1 MRSPNQ
7 LKDAAKMRLK
17 TWCIDFGSDD
27 NTVFLA
33 GTGRSGTTW
42 LEEVIDNSHEHRV
55 LFEPFHSKEV
65 PQLAHWRYRQY
76 LRPSD
81 GDPRY
86 LLPASRILRGQ
97 LHNRWVDQFNRKH
110 LARRR
115 LIKDIRANL
124 LLRWIHEQ
132 FPRIRIVLVMRHPC
146 AVAASKMALGWQT
159 HLDDFLAQPQLL
171 EDFVAPFA
179 SILESTHDPFERH
192 ILLWCIENWIP
203 LQQFAPGQIHVCFYE
218 HFCLEPERE
227 ARALL
232 DFLDRPFT
240 GSLLEHMRK
249 PSALCREE
257 SAIRIGGSLIDSW
270 RNYVSDHRI
279 KRTVELLRVFD
290 LDRIYDQAS
299 LPKIDRR
306 LALDMFKVPNVFTD
320 RPNHSLVPQS
330 SIAAT
335 LKSV

>member
-1 MRSPNQ
+1 MRSANQ
-7 LKDAAKMRLK
+7 LKDAAKRRLK

-27 NTVFLA
+27 TTVLLA

-42 LEEVIDNSHEHRV
+42 LEEVIDNSHDHRV

-76 LRPSD
+76 LRHSD
-81 GDPRY
+81 RDPRY
-86 LLPASRILRGQ
+86 LVPASRILRGH
-97 LHNRWVDQFNRKH
+97 LHNQWADQFNRRL

-171 EDFVAPFA
+171 EDFLAPFA
-179 SILESTHDPFERH
+179 SLLESTHDPFERH
-192 ILLWCIENWIP
+192 ILLWCVENWIP
-203 LQQFAPGQIHVCFYE
+203 LQQFARGQIHVCFYE

-232 DFLDRPFT
+232 DFLDRPFN
-240 GSLLEHMRK
+240 GSLLEEMRK
-249 PSALCREE
+249 PSALSREE
-257 SAIRIGGSLIDSW
+257 SAICVGDNMIDSW
-270 RNYVSDHRI
+270 RKHVNDDRI
-279 KRTVELLRVFD
+279 ARTVELLSLFD

-299 LPKIDRR
+299 LPKIDRT
-306 LALDMFKVPNVFTD
+306 LALDALRVPKVFTD
-320 RPNHSLVPQS
+320 ERDHSLVPQPS
-330 SIAAT
+330 VAAT
-335 LKSV
+335 L